1 MKIDTASTL
10 GGVYLDHNAT
20 TPVDPSLFELV
31 PVWMSQFGNP
41 SSIHQASRG
50 PRTLIR
56 EARLKIAEFLNVSPL
71 EIVFNSG
78 ASEGNNTVIKSIW
91 DRRGKERPEFLC
103 SSVEHPSVI
112 KAMQAI
118 EKKGAIIHWIPVNKD
133 GVLDLNFV
141 KTHLGPKT
149 ALVSVMSANNE
160 TGTLFPVTEL
170 VGMAKAAGAL
180 IHSDCVQ
187 MFGKQSIDLKKLG
200 VDYATFSGHK
210 FYSLKGCGFMYI
222 KKTAPF
228 ENLIDGGAQERFRRG
243 GTENTVGIA
252 AMGHMATKMSEMG
265 LFGKM
270 GLSDKLAELG
280 QMRDSM
286 EARLVAEIPELHIT
300 AQASPRLT
308 NTSHMMIA
316 GIDAETLL
324 INLDLDGFYVSTGA
338 ACSSGNPEPSPVLLA
353 MGFTRNEAQT
363 SLRVSLGW
371 NSKADD
377 LEKFVD
383 RLGQTVSRLR
393 QMKRELT
400 NVTA

>member
-1 MKIDTASTL
+1 MKIVTASTFD
-10 GGVYLDHNAT
+10 GVYLDHNAT

-31 PVWMSQFGNP
+31 PTWMSQFGNP

-56 EARLKIAEFLNVSPL
+56 EARVKIAELLNVSPL
-71 EIVFNSG
+71 EIVFTSG
-78 ASEGNNTVIKSIW
+78 ASEGNNTVIKAIW

-103 SSVEHPSVI
+103 SAVEHPSVI
-112 KAMQAI
+112 KAMQSI
-118 EKKGAIIHWIPVNKD
+118 EKKGAVIRWIPVSKE
-133 GVLDLNFV
+133 GALDLNFV
-141 KTHLGPKT
+141 KMHLGSKT

-160 TGTLFPVTEL
+160 TGTLFPVAEIVDL
-170 VGMAKAAGAL
+170 AKAAGAL
-180 IHSDCVQ
+180 VHSDCVQ
-187 MFGKQSIDLKKLG
+187 MFGKHTLDLKKLG

-210 FYSLKGCGFMYI
+210 FYSLKGSGFMYA
-222 KKTAPF
+222 KKTAPL

-252 AMGHMATKMSEMG
+252 AMGHMA
-265 LFGKM
+265 GKM
-270 GLSDKLAELG
+270 ATMDLVGKVSELG
-280 QMRDSM
+280 QLRDAM
-286 EARLVAEIPELHIT
+286 EARLVAEIPELYIT
-300 AQASPRLT
+300 AQKSPRLT

-324 INLDLDGFYVSTGA
+324 INLDLDGFCVSTGA

-353 MGFTRNEAQT
+353 MGFTRFEAQT

-371 NSKADD
+371 GSKADD
-377 LEKFVD
+377 LEKFVQ
-383 RLGQTVSRLR
+383 RLGEIVSRLR
-393 QMKRELT
+393 QMKKELE